1 MARPL
6 TKKDQA
12 GTPYV
17 RDADVE
23 AQIEEVINIDL
34 TRLKRRLQVTD
45 QRAENHLRSE
55 CLVYLARHGV
65 RENNQRLVSAVL
77 PVLLGRCEAN
87 LVVKI
92 PDWRLPTAAELRET
106 VLGEFSE
113 MFAIDGSA
121 ESPDDLDFFECKFN
135 RAFRAL
141 RIDLVRSETA
151 RLKHVAPAPQGED
164 AEAEADD
171 EALARVC
178 DSLQVPSTAEASIQM
193 KELLDAIDALPPHE
207 RDAVMLVRVM
217 GYKEESE
224 DPTEET
230 AATRCNCT
238 GRTIRNRLTRAAAKL
253 TRFKERL

>member
-12 GTPYV
+12 GTPYA

-23 AQIEEVINIDL
+23 TQIDEVVDIDL
-34 TRLKRRLQVTD
+34 TRLKRRLQVTNH
-45 QRAENHLRSE
+45 RADDHLRSE
-55 CLVYLARHGV
+55 CLVHLVRHGV
-65 RENNQRLVSAVL
+65 RENNQRLVSAVM

-87 LVVKI
+87 LIVKI
-92 PDWRLPTAAELRET
+92 PDWRLPTASELRET

-113 MFAIDGSA
+113 MFAVDGSVEA
-121 ESPDDLDFFECKFN
+121 PDDLDFFECKFN

-151 RLKHVAPAPQGED
+151 RLKHVAPMPQGED
-164 AEAEADD
+164 GEAEADD

-178 DSLQVPSTAEASIQM
+178 DSLQIPSTAEASIHM
-193 KELLDAIDALPPHE
+193 KELLDAIDALPPQE

-230 AATRCNCT
+230 ASTRCNCT

-253 TRFKERL
+253 AHFKERL